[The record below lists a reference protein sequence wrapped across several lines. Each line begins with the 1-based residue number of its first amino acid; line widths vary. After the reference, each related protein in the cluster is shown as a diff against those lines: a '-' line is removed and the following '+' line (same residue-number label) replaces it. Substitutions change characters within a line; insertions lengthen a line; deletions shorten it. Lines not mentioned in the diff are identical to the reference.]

1 MEVNRRYTVKMMY
14 VCLIVFVSIFT
25 TLYVTLFEI
34 NSDVAFLVYMAKNT
48 GWKELY
54 TDFYE
59 VNPPLIVYLY
69 KLFLAPYNMGLLS
82 DISAIRIGTTIYFL
96 MCLFLMHQLLRVVSK
111 NTLLITFSASLALFT
126 IYPLAYS
133 QREHFVAAGLV
144 VYICN
149 VWSSGVSSQY
159 GLVRL
164 MSTLVAAIGFCL
176 KPQYL
181 LVMFLIEIMMIWR
194 GRVSVRYR
202 DVLFISMWGFFYIFS
217 VYYLNGGY
225 IYTIIPTSLDYYT
238 QYKVSKSELASVA
251 SALAI
256 IVLPCYII
264 IRRNMWES
272 EYVILLGIGI
282 IASLVAY
289 ASAGTGFGY
298 HLIPAIIL
306 SSTMLYSAC
315 IIAIRG
321 LIAGKRTKEI
331 ILLISALVPLSFL
344 HAPYLRSLD
353 HFNFNLSVDR
363 FFAINQE
370 LTDGMIVADELLLLS
385 EELSQ
390 ITEEG
395 DGILVLATTAMYPHH
410 AIVMHSKLTWASRF
424 PNFWLLPAEVN
435 YDASSASQQVH
446 IENIRSLVFRD
457 LLAFEPKIIIF
468 AHQKDNSTHSLALLM
483 EDTNIAQ
490 KLSTY
495 EFHIKMPAD
504 DLDYFIYSNHGSK

>member
-1 MEVNRRYTVKMMY
+1 MEANRRYSVKVMY

-54 TDFYE
+54 ADFYE

-69 KLFLAPYNMGLLS
+69 KLFLTPSDMGLLS

-96 MCLFLMHQLLRVVSK
+96 ICLFLVYQLLRVVSK
-111 NTLLITFSASLALFT
+111 NALLITFCASLALFT

-133 QREHFVAAGLV
+133 QREHFVAAGLI

-149 VWSSGVSSQY
+149 VWSSGPATRY

-181 LVMFLIEIMMIWR
+181 VVMFLIEFMMIWK
-194 GRVSVRYR
+194 GRITIRYK
-202 DVLFISMWGFFYIFS
+202 DVLLISMWGILYIFS
-217 VYYLNGGY
+217 VYYFNSGY
-225 IYTIIPTSLDYYT
+225 IYTIIPTSFDYYT
-238 QYKVSKSELASVA
+238 QYKTSKSELVSVA
-251 SALAI
+251 SGLAI
-256 IVLPCYII
+256 TVLPCYIFMRGI
-264 IRRNMWES
+264 KWES
-272 EYVILLGIGI
+272 EYVVLLGVGI
-282 IASLVAY
+282 LATLVAY

-298 HLIPAIIL
+298 HLIPAITL
-306 SSTMLYSAC
+306 SSTMLYSAG
-315 IIAIRG
+315 IIAIKG
-321 LIAGKRTKEI
+321 LVAGKRTI
-331 ILLISALVPLSFL
+331 NMILLIISLVPLSFL
-344 HAPYLRSLD
+344 HAPYFRSLD
-353 HFNFNLSVDR
+353 HFKFKLSVDR

-385 EELSQ
+385 KALSQ
-390 ITEEG
+390 ITEDG

-435 YDASSASQQVH
+435 YDASSASQQAH

-457 LLAFEPKIIIF
+457 LLDYKPKIIIF
-468 AHQKDNSTHSLALLM
+468 AHQKDNSTHSLTLLM

-504 DLDYFIYSNHGSK
+504 DLDYFIYSNHGNK